1 MVTDKEKT
9 NRKKCSTKRKTKS
22 RDKAY
27 YIVENEQGEKFLLPY
42 YAETFRMLMDDKET
56 IRDVLNCILGFD
68 HDHEIVDLEYEFE
81 KPIDI
86 FMPED
91 DPARLDVWV
100 STKDHRFFNIEMQNW
115 GHTSFYDR
123 VQLYNAYLTLRG
135 KYEYNRSQYF
145 KSLSEEERK
154 YRFYELPET
163 VSIWFCNFRILKS
176 RKIFKD
182 SWAVYSE
189 NDVKSSNEK
198 KPALPIFTKN
208 RYIIVD
214 LPNFIRLRKK
224 IGTREDYWLKLLSQ
238 GPLEVPETSDPIF
251 ANARNRLRVSRIKP
265 ELLKAM
271 EAKMFDDKH
280 VREAIEAEAYLKGEA
295 KGIAEGEAKA
305 NKKFVARNKKI
316 VEFLRAN
323 GVSRKL
329 LTAALAIK

>member
-1 MVTDKEKT
+1 
-9 NRKKCSTKRKTKS
+9 
-22 RDKAY
+22 
-27 YIVENEQGEKFLLPY
+27 
-42 YAETFRMLMDDKET
+42 
-56 IRDVLNCILGFD
+56 
-68 HDHEIVDLEYEFE
+68 
-81 KPIDI
+81 
-86 FMPED
+86 
-91 DPARLDVWV
+91 
-100 STKDHRFFNIEMQNW
+100 
-115 GHTSFYDR
+115 
-123 VQLYNAYLTLRG
+123 
-135 KYEYNRSQYF
+135 
-145 KSLSEEERK
+145 
-154 YRFYELPET
+154 
-163 VSIWFCNFRILKS
+163 
-176 RKIFKD
+176 
-182 SWAVYSE
+182 
-189 NDVKSSNEK
+189 
-198 KPALPIFTKN
+198 
-208 RYIIVD
+208 

-329 LTAALAIK
+329 LTAALALK

>member
-1 MVTDKEKT
+1 MHVAEKRT
-9 NRKKCSTKRKTKS
+9 KKKKRSQKN
-22 RDKAY
+22 AY
-27 YIVENEQGEKFLLPY
+27 YIVENAKGEKFLLPY
-42 YAETFRMLMDDKET
+42 YAETFRVLMDDKDT
-56 IRDVLNCILGFD
+56 IRDLLNSVLGFD
-68 HDHEIVDLEYEFE
+68 LNHEIVDLSYEFE
-81 KPIDI
+81 KPIDV

-100 STKDHRFFNIEMQNW
+100 STKDNRYFNVEMQNW
-115 GHTSFYDR
+115 GHSFFYDR
-123 VQLYNAYLTLRG
+123 VQLYNAYQTLRG
-135 KYEYNRSQYF
+135 KYDYNRSQYF
-145 KSLSEEERK
+145 KSLSKEERK
-154 YRFYELPET
+154 SRFYELPET

-182 SWAVYSE
+182 TWAFYSE
-189 NDVKSSNEK
+189 NDVINSNKK
-198 KPALPIFTKN
+198 KPALPIFAKN

-224 IGTREDYWLKLLSQ
+224 IGSREDYWLMLLSQ

-295 KGIAEGEAKA
+295 KGMAKGLAKGKAKVMKILRVKGASPDLIAA
-305 NKKFVARNKKI
+305 
-316 VEFLRAN
+316 
-323 GVSRKL
+323 VS
-329 LTAALAIK
+329 AALAIK